1 MSVAAL
7 ETKSCC
13 ARAYSSE
20 AARYLLGE
28 SFHPGGAALTA
39 ELARALC
46 VGPGDVV
53 VDIASGPGTSAL
65 QLAGSTGCAVVGIDV
80 SVSGAAA
87 AAARA
92 REAHQPAPH
101 VRFACGDAE
110 ALPLADASVDGALCE
125 CAFCLFPDKP
135 AAAREIARVLRP
147 GARLALSD
155 VTAERARLSPELRT
169 LDAHVACLGEALPLD
184 DTAGILAAAGLVIES
199 VQRRDDALAP
209 MLERIEA
216 RLRLARLIGD
226 GPLAGVLNRADR
238 LLEAAQAALRDG
250 SIGYGVVVARRTKRR
265 LAAEATAMAVPRP
278 TAEPAAVDGGYSAPA
293 AITRQARIRA
303 SCVSR

>member
-184 DTAGILAAAGLVIES
+184 ETAGILAAAGLVIES

-216 RLRLARLIGD
+216 RLRLARLIGG
-226 GPLAGVLNRADR
+226 GPLAGVLDRADR
-238 LLEAAQAALRDG
+238 LLEAAWAALREG
-250 SIGYGVVVARRTKRR
+250 SIGYGVVVARREAPVGRGGDR
-265 LAAEATAMAVPRP
+265 HGSAAAHR
-278 TAEPAAVDGGYSAPA
+278 
-293 AITRQARIRA
+293 
-303 SCVSR
+303 

>member
-1 MSVAAL
+1 VSVAAL

-80 SVSGAAA
+80 SGPGAAA
-87 AAARA
+87 AASRA
-92 REAHQPAPH
+92 REAPPAPA

-184 DTAGILAAAGLVIES
+184 ETAGILAAAGLVIES

-216 RLRLARLIGD
+216 RLRLARLIGG
-226 GPLAGVLNRADR
+226 GPLAGVLDRADR
-238 LLEAAQAALRDG
+238 LLEAAWAALREG
-250 SIGYGVVVARRTKRR
+250 SIGYGVVVARR
-265 LAAEATAMAVPRP
+265 
-278 TAEPAAVDGGYSAPA
+278 
-293 AITRQARIRA
+293 
-303 SCVSR
+303 